1 MIKEIVFDLD
11 GTVVDFYNVPN
22 WLEMIRAFDPTPY
35 RVAEPMWNMN
45 VLASVLKQLQKNGIE
60 ITIVTWH
67 SKESTPEFDKAT
79 REAKLQWL
87 AQYDFPYDHFHC
99 VRYGATKA
107 NSVRKYL
114 KDGEAILIDDNK
126 HVREGWHLGATIDPT
141 TENIIEVLKEL
152 VNYVDCQ

>member
-35 RVAEPMWNMN
+35 KVAKPLWNMA
-45 VLASVLKQLQKNGIE
+45 VLTDVLRQLQENGIE
-60 ITIVTWH
+60 ITIVTWR
-67 SKESTPEFDKAT
+67 SKESNPAFDKAT

-87 AQYDFPYDHFHC
+87 TQYNFPYDHFHC

-107 NSVRKYL
+107 NSIRKYL

-126 HVREGWHLGATIDPT
+126 KVRRGWNLGTTIDPT
-141 TENIIEVLKEL
+141 IEDIIEVLKEL
-152 VNYVDCQ
+152 V

>member
-35 RVAEPMWNMN
+35 RVAKPLWDMETLVNI
-45 VLASVLKQLQKNGIE
+45 LHQLQENGIE
-60 ITIVTWH
+60 ITIVTWC
-67 SKESTPEFDKAT
+67 SKESTPEFNKAT

-107 NSVRKYL
+107 DSVRKYL
-114 KDGEAILIDDNK
+114 KDGEAVLIDDNK
-126 HVREGWHLGATIDPT
+126 KVRNGWKLGATIDPT
-141 TENIIEVLKEL
+141 VEDIIEVLKGL
-152 VNYVDCQ
+152 I

>member
-11 GTVVDFYNVPN
+11 GTVVDFYNVSN

-35 RVAEPMWNMN
+35 RVAKPLWDMETLVNI
-45 VLASVLKQLQKNGIE
+45 LHQLQENGIE
-60 ITIVTWH
+60 ITIVTWC
-67 SKESTPEFDKAT
+67 SKESTPDFDKAT

-87 AQYDFPYDHFHC
+87 AQYDFPYDYFHC

-107 NSVRKYL
+107 NSVRKRL

-126 HVREGWHLGATIDPT
+126 KVRAGWSLGTTIDPT

-152 VNYVDCQ
+152 V